1 MAVPVQCLH
10 ILELI
15 GLRAA
20 IKRREQNKVQM
31 SQFIIYHIQGS
42 GTTDDSDS
50 DNRNTAMFGSPGIW
64 ARIHTI
70 FYR

>member
-1 MAVPVQCLH
+1 MFF
-10 ILELI
+10 
-15 GLRAA
+15 
-20 IKRREQNKVQM
+20 M
-31 SQFIIYHIQGS
+31 QGS

-70 FYR
+70 FYRYGTLIPTTDLFSVILLVSVTLL